1 MAKKLLTTPVI
12 AVAGALAGLAGYHR
26 YRQIKPG
33 DTVTVPVEAI
43 RIALASSSAGQAP
56 FATGPGREA
65 DSVLALFQNAKAG
78 EPVRVRVIAVTGGT
92 FTANP
97 LLGDNSAVP
106 LTLTLPLAQ
115 ATNTTPGLFAK
126 K

>member
-1 MAKKLLTTPVI
+1 MAKKLNPTYVAI
-12 AVAGALAGLAGYHR
+12 AGALAGLAGYHR
-26 YRQIKPG
+26 YKQIKPG
-33 DTVTVPVEAI
+33 DVATVPVEAVKA
-43 RIALASSSAGQAP
+43 ALQAAAPGNPNVPTLDALYQAGKP
-56 FATGPGREA
+56 
-65 DSVLALFQNAKAG
+65 S

-97 LLGDNSAVP
+97 MLGDNTAVP
-106 LTLTLPLAQ
+106 VTLTLPVAQ

>member
-33 DTVTVPVEAI
+33 DIATVPVEAVK
-43 RIALASSSAGQAP
+43 ASLQVSNAP
-56 FATGPGREA
+56 FGETA
-65 DSVLALFQNAKAG
+65 ALGALYNAGKPG
-78 EPVRVRVIAVTGGT
+78 EPVRVRVIAVQGGT

-97 LLGDNSAVP
+97 LLGDNTAAPVV
-106 LTLTLPLAQ
+106 LTLPLAQ

>member
-26 YRQIKPG
+26 YKQIKPG
-33 DTVTVPVEAI
+33 DIATVPVEAVKA
-43 RIALASSSAGQAP
+43 ALQATAPGNPNVPTLDALYQAGKPA
-56 FATGPGREA
+56 
-65 DSVLALFQNAKAG
+65 

-97 LLGDNSAVP
+97 MLGDNTAVP
-106 LTLTLPLAQ
+106 VVLTLPVAQ
-115 ATNTTPGLFAK
+115 ATNVTPGLFAK